1 MIIPL
6 LKNNIIKTIL
16 ENSNENGIGI
26 LFIGILGYLSIYHLV
41 LYFQNKIPYYLYYSL
56 FALFCFLPTLR
67 RIDNVFFEDFFINN
81 AYLFKV
87 LHFPFQTFSI
97 IFYSLF
103 ILSILNF
110 KKEFYSFYIISK
122 WIIIITSVAI
132 CSAIFI
138 DEFLYQGLMR
148 FIYLALIF
156 PVFSILT
163 LISIPLILKTKTGI
177 KFHIILGIISLNL
190 LTSILFYKSINI
202 SVEDS
207 NKYFYL
213 FYFGAILENIF
224 FTLAIGY
231 KQQLVNKEL
240 DKANTVLVK
249 KMSENEELK
258 HQVNIEMQK
267 QISALKEQIKLKNK
281 IDELAL
287 ISLRSQMNPH
297 FIFNALNSIKHYI
310 INNEPKNAA
319 HYLTKFS
326 KLIRKILEA
335 SDIKEIALNEELE
348 TTQLYVTIENIRFSN
363 EINFK
368 INIDKKIN
376 ISTIKVPPLFLQ
388 PFLENAIWHGLSS
401 KKGAKKITIS
411 IEKLSSEFVEIIIE
425 DNGIGREASAKIKSQ
440 KSIQRKSIGIN
451 LTKERLNGFVKTL
464 KNNFLIIYE
473 DLLDE
478 NKKVIGTKVVLNI
491 PLK

>member
-1 MIIPL
+1 M
-6 LKNNIIKTIL
+6 
-16 ENSNENGIGI
+16 
-26 LFIGILGYLSIYHLV
+26 
-41 LYFQNKIPYYLYYSL
+41 YYSL

-103 ILSILNF
+103 VLSILNF
-110 KKEFYSFYIISK
+110 KKEFYSFYFINK

-148 FIYLALIF
+148 FIYLTLVF

-163 LISIPLILKTKTGI
+163 LISIPLILRTKTGI

-190 LTSILFYKSINI
+190 LTSILFYKSFNI

-267 QISALKEQIKLKNK
+267 QISSLKEQIKLKNK

-310 INNEPKNAA
+310 INNETKNAA

-335 SDIKEIALNEELE
+335 SNSKEITLQEELE
-348 TTQLYVTIENIRFSN
+348 TIELYISIENIRFSN
-363 EINFK
+363 EIDFQIIINEK
-368 INIDKKIN
+368 IKLN
-376 ISTIKVPPLFLQ
+376 TIKIPPLILQ
-388 PFLENAIWHGLSS
+388 PFLENAIWHGLST
-401 KKGAKKITIS
+401 KQKDKKIFIS
-411 IEKLSSEFVEIIIE
+411 IDKKDNKHIVISIE
-425 DNGIGREASAKIKSQ
+425 DNGIGRKAAEKIKLE
-440 KSIQRKSIGIN
+440 KSLKRKSIGIH
-451 LTKERLNGFVKTL
+451 LTKNRLSNFVKSY
-464 KNNFLIIYE
+464 KNDYTIIYKDLE
-473 DLLDE
+473 DDFKNSL
-478 NKKVIGTKVVLNI
+478 GTRVVLKI
-491 PLK
+491 PVF

>member
-1 MIIPL
+1 M
-6 LKNNIIKTIL
+6 
-16 ENSNENGIGI
+16 
-26 LFIGILGYLSIYHLV
+26 
-41 LYFQNKIPYYLYYSL
+41 YYSL